1 MGVLS
6 PRRAGALAFTTAAVI
21 LFTQVLA
28 HRVVAAKLLN
38 NFAFL
43 IISLT
48 MLGFALSGVALTR
61 WLAALVP
68 RMREVLNLSAVAFA
82 ISLVGCSAAFYG
94 ADTGP
99 QYLVDFGRWLPL
111 SLLLALPFAF
121 GGLSLGL
128 LLSAPE
134 LPTRRV
140 YAFDLAGSAVGAFA
154 VIPAIGAWG
163 VEACLIGGAALLL
176 VVTFLLA
183 PSSRP
188 GVRAAVAGALAL
200 LALGAVFRGRVFDM
214 YYPDASLLAD
224 ARKPGS
230 GVVVEHVAWDP
241 VARIEVSRIPPPDP
255 RTMFYPSHIGSNREF
270 LGRIRRVITQNN
282 WAFTYAIDYDGRR
295 ESLAGIEETIYASAY
310 EATPVAAPRV
320 VVVGVGGGYDLLT
333 ALYFGA
339 REVTGVEINAATV
352 RILTGTYRDY
362 FRSWVSDPRVRLVN
376 AEGRSYLATHD
387 GRYDVIQL
395 SGVDSYAGT
404 AAAAHVFSESYL
416 YTGEAFDLY
425 LSRLTDDG
433 ILAVMRLEFVP
444 PREMLRALATA
455 VAALRRAGVA
465 HPGEHVMTLTQ
476 SNGRFTA
483 MLVQRRP
490 FTPDQVG
497 RVAGWSARHAFF
509 GVSAAP
515 GLNAG
520 RTNAYQAFLSLD
532 DARREAAFLRAYP
545 LAIAPVD
552 DDRPFFFR
560 YSAWHE
566 LGGLFSRD
574 PWVRSRVPPMEESLL
589 ALFVVVGAAALLCVQ
604 LPLRLMSRRP
614 PRSPRY
620 AAFFAGLGVGYMAV
634 EIALLQRFGLFL
646 GHPNY
651 ALSVV
656 LASLLL
662 ASGLGAANA
671 PRIVRALGGLRFV
684 AYAVSAVIL
693 VEALLVLPR
702 LLRLLALP
710 FAARVALTFLLVLP
724 IGIGLGTFL
733 PTGLQDLKR
742 ERPEAVPWAWGINGV
757 FSVLGPVLA
766 VAFSITWGMRALL
779 LAAVVVYLVAALA
792 YPGETP
798 LTRPSPPEG
807 EREWQS
813 PLTEKERGRGE
824 GPVNT

>member
-1 MGVLS
+1 MGPLS
-6 PRRAGALAFTTAAVI
+6 PRRACLLAFTTAAVT

-28 HRVVAAKLLN
+28 HRIVAAKLLN

-48 MLGFALSGVALTR
+48 MLGFALSGVVLTR
-61 WLAALVP
+61 WLTALLP
-68 RMREVLNLSAVAFA
+68 RVREVLNLSAVAFA
-82 ISLVGCSAAFYG
+82 ITLVGCSAAFYAANTG
-94 ADTGP
+94 A

-111 SLLLALPFAF
+111 SLLFALPFAF
-121 GGLSLGL
+121 CGLSLGL

-134 LPTRRV
+134 LPTRRI

-163 VEACLIGGAALLL
+163 VEASLLAGAGVLLGA
-176 VVTFLLA
+176 TFLLA
-183 PSSRP
+183 PPRRAL
-188 GVRAAVAGALAL
+188 VRAAVAAALVAI
-200 LALGAVFRGRVFDM
+200 ALGAVFRGRIFEM
-214 YYPDASLLAD
+214 YYPDASMLAG
-224 ARKPGS
+224 AREPGS
-230 GVVVEHVAWDP
+230 GLVIEHVAWDP

-255 RTMFYPSHIGSNREF
+255 RTMTYPSHIGSNRDF

-295 ESLAGIEETIYASAY
+295 ESLAGLEETIYASAY
-310 EATPVAAPRV
+310 EATPVTAPRV
-320 VVVGVGGGYDLLT
+320 VVIGVGGGYDLLT

-352 RILTGTYRDY
+352 RILTDTYRDY

-376 AEGRSYLATHD
+376 AEGRNYLASRQD
-387 GRYDVIQL
+387 RYDVIQL

-444 PREMLRALATA
+444 AREMLRALATA

-465 HPGEHVMTLTQ
+465 HPAEHILTLTQ
-476 SNGRFTA
+476 SNGRFTS

-490 FTPDQVG
+490 FSSDQVRRVVVWAG
-497 RVAGWSARHAFF
+497 RHPFF

-515 GLNAG
+515 GSNAG
-520 RTNAYQAFLSLD
+520 QLNAYQAFLSLD
-532 DARREAAFLRAYP
+532 DARREAVFLRAYP
-545 LAIAPVD
+545 LAIMPVD

-566 LGGLFSRD
+566 LGGLLSRD

-589 ALFVVVGAAALLCVQ
+589 ALFVVIGGTSLLCVQ

-620 AAFFAGLGVGYMAV
+620 AVFFAGLGVGYMAV
-634 EIALLQRFGLFL
+634 EIALLQQFGLFL

-662 ASGLGAANA
+662 ASGLGAVSA
-671 PRIVRALGGLRFV
+671 PRIVRTLGGIRVV
-684 AYAVSAVIL
+684 AYALSAAIL
-693 VEALLVLPR
+693 VEALLFLPQ
-702 LLRLLALP
+702 LPRLLALP
-710 FAARVALTFLLVLP
+710 FPARVGFTFLLVLP
-724 IGIGLGTFL
+724 IGVGLGTFL
-733 PTGLQDLKR
+733 PTGLEDLKR
-742 ERPEAVPWAWGINGV
+742 ERPEAVPWAWGVNGV

-779 LAAVVVYLVAALA
+779 LAAVVVYLTAALA
-792 YPGETP
+792 YPGAP
-798 LTRPSPPEG
+798 PPHPALSPDG
-807 EREWQS
+807 
-813 PLTEKERGRGE
+813 GE
-824 GPVNT
+824 GGAS

>member
-1 MGVLS
+1 MGPLS
-6 PRRAGALAFTTAAVI
+6 PRRACLLAFTTAAVT

-28 HRVVAAKLLN
+28 HRIVAAKLLN

-48 MLGFALSGVALTR
+48 MLGFALSGVVLTR
-61 WLAALVP
+61 WLPALLP
-68 RMREVLNLSAVAFA
+68 RVREALNLGAVAFA
-82 ISLVGCSAAFYG
+82 ITLVGCSAAFYA
-94 ADTGP
+94 ADTGA

-111 SLLLALPFAF
+111 SLLFALPFAF
-121 GGLSLGL
+121 CGLSLGL

-134 LPTRRV
+134 LPTRRI

-154 VIPAIGAWG
+154 VIPAISAGG
-163 VEACLIGGAALLL
+163 VEASLLGGAGLLL
-176 VVTFLLA
+176 VATLALA
-183 PSSRP
+183 PPRRSWA
-188 GVRAAVAGALAL
+188 RATVAGGLVV
-200 LALGAVFRGRVFDM
+200 LALGALFRGRLFDM

-230 GVVVEHVAWDP
+230 RLVIEHVVWDP

-255 RTMFYPSHIGSNREF
+255 GTMFYPSHIGSNREF

-282 WAFTYAIDYDGRR
+282 WAFTYAVDYDGRR
-295 ESLAGIEETIYASAY
+295 ESLAGLEDTIYASAY
-310 EATPVAAPRV
+310 EATAVTAPRV
-320 VVVGVGGGYDLLT
+320 VVIGVGGGYDLLT

-352 RILTGTYRDY
+352 RILTDTYRDY

-376 AEGRSYLATHD
+376 AEGRNYLATHD
-387 GRYDVIQL
+387 DRYDVIQL

-425 LSRLTDDG
+425 LSRLADDG
-433 ILAVMRLEFVP
+433 ILAMMRLEFVP

-455 VAALRRAGVA
+455 VAALRRAGIA
-465 HPGEHVMTLTQ
+465 HPAEHVITLTQ
-476 SNGRFTA
+476 SNGRFTS

-490 FTPDQVG
+490 FTSGQVR
-497 RVAGWSARHAFF
+497 RVAEWASHHAFF

-515 GLNAG
+515 GLNGGQA
-520 RTNAYQAFLSLD
+520 NAYQALLRLD
-532 DARREAAFLRAYP
+532 DPRREAAFVRAYP

-560 YSAWHE
+560 YSAWSE
-566 LGGLFSRD
+566 LGGLLSRD
-574 PWVRSRVPPMEESLL
+574 PWVRSRVPPMEQSLL
-589 ALFVVVGAAALLCVQ
+589 ALCVVIGAAALLCVQ

-614 PRSPRY
+614 PRSPRH
-620 AAFFAGLGVGYMAV
+620 AVFFAGLGLGYMAV

-662 ASGLGAANA
+662 ASGLGAVNA
-671 PRIVRALGGLRFV
+671 PRIMRALGGVRFV
-684 AYAVSAVIL
+684 AYALSGVIL
-693 VEALLVLPR
+693 VEALLALPRLPR
-702 LLRLLALP
+702 LLTLP
-710 FAARVALTFLLVLP
+710 FPARVALTFLLVLP
-724 IGIGLGTFL
+724 IGVGLGTFL
-733 PTGLQDLKR
+733 PTGLEDLKR
-742 ERPEAVPWAWGINGV
+742 ERPEAVPWAWGVNGV

-779 LAAVVVYLVAALA
+779 LAAVVVYLAAALA
-792 YPGETP
+792 YPGMADAAAPSRCP
-798 LTRPSPPEG
+798 LPPRG
-807 EREWQS
+807 EREARPPS
-813 PLTEKERGRGE
+813 T
-824 GPVNT
+824 

>member
-1 MGVLS
+1 MGPLS
-6 PRRAGALAFTTAAVI
+6 PRRACLLAFTTAAVT

-28 HRVVAAKLLN
+28 HRIVAAKLLN

-48 MLGFALSGVALTR
+48 MLGFAFSGVVLGR
-61 WLAALVP
+61 WLTSFLARVP
-68 RMREVLNLSAVAFA
+68 EVLNLSAVAFA
-82 ISLVGCSAAFYG
+82 TTLVGCSAAFYA
-94 ADTGP
+94 ADTGA

-111 SLLLALPFAF
+111 SLLFAAPFAF
-121 GGLSLGL
+121 CGLSLGL
-128 LLSAPE
+128 LLSVPE

-140 YAFDLAGSAVGAFA
+140 YAFDLAGSAVGAWA
-154 VIPAIGAWG
+154 VIPAISAWG
-163 VEACLIGGAALLL
+163 VEASLLGGAALLL
-176 VVTFLLA
+176 IVTFALA
-183 PSSRP
+183 PPRHP
-188 GVRAAVAGALAL
+188 RVRAAVASGLAVIALCA
-200 LALGAVFRGRVFDM
+200 AFRGRVFDM
-214 YYPDASLLAD
+214 YYPEGSLLAD

-230 GVVVEHVAWDP
+230 GLVIEHVAWDP

-255 RTMFYPSHIGSNREF
+255 QTMFYPSHIGSNRDF

-295 ESLAGIEETIYASAY
+295 ESLAGLEETIYASAY

-320 VVVGVGGGYDLLT
+320 VVIGVGGGYDLLT

-339 REVTGVEINAATV
+339 REVTGVEINGATV
-352 RILTGTYRDY
+352 RILTDTYRDY
-362 FRSWVSDPRVRLVN
+362 FRSWVSDPRIHLVN
-376 AEGRSYLATHD
+376 AEGRNYLATHD
-387 GRYDVIQL
+387 TRYDVVQL

-425 LSRLTDDG
+425 LSRLSDDG
-433 ILAVMRLEFVP
+433 LLAMMRLEFVP

-465 HPGEHVMTLTQ
+465 HPPAHIMTLTQ
-476 SNGRFTA
+476 ANGRFTS

-490 FTPDQVG
+490 FTPGQVR
-497 RVAGWSARHAFF
+497 RVSEWAGRHAFF

-515 GLNAG
+515 ELNGGQA
-520 RTNAYQAFLSLD
+520 NAYQAFLSLD
-532 DARREAAFLRAYP
+532 DPQREAAFLRAYP

-574 PWVRSRVPPMEESLL
+574 PWVRSRVPPMEKSLL
-589 ALFVVVGAAALLCVQ
+589 ALLVVIGGAALLCVQ

-614 PRSPRY
+614 PRPWRH
-620 AAFFAGLGVGYMAV
+620 AVFFAGLGIGYMAV

-662 ASGLGAANA
+662 ASGVGALNA
-671 PRIVRALGGLRFV
+671 PRIVRALGGIRFV
-684 AYAVSAVIL
+684 AYALSGAML
-693 VEALLVLPR
+693 AEALLALPHLPR
-702 LLRLLALP
+702 LLMLAFP
-710 FAARVALTFLLVLP
+710 ARVALTFLLVLP
-724 IGIGLGTFL
+724 IGVGLGTFL
-733 PTGLQDLKR
+733 PTGLEELKR
-742 ERPEAVPWAWGINGV
+742 ERPDAVPWAWGVNGV

-779 LAAVVVYLVAALA
+779 LAAVVVYVVAALA
-792 YPGETP
+792 YPGP
-798 LTRPSPPEG
+798 LTLPPPPME
-807 EREWQS
+807 ERES
-813 PLTEKERGRGE
+813 GAPEPGA
-824 GPVNT
+824 V

>member
-1 MGVLS
+1 MAPLS
-6 PRRAGALAFTTAAVI
+6 PRRACLLAFTTAAVT

-28 HRVVAAKLLN
+28 HRIVAAKLLN

-48 MLGFALSGVALTR
+48 MLGFALSGVVLTR
-61 WLAALVP
+61 WLAAFLP
-68 RMREVLNLSAVAFA
+68 RLPEVLNLSAVAFA
-82 ISLVGCSAAFYG
+82 VSLIGCAAAFYA
-94 ADTGP
+94 ADTGA

-111 SLLLALPFAF
+111 SLLFALPFAF
-121 GGLSLGL
+121 CGLSLGL

-140 YAFDLAGSAVGAFA
+140 YAFDLAGSAAGAFA
-154 VIPAIGAWG
+154 VIPAISAAG
-163 VEACLIGGAALLL
+163 VEVCLLAGAGLLL
-176 VVTFLLA
+176 VATFLLA
-183 PSSRP
+183 PPRA
-188 GVRAAVAGALAL
+188 GRIRAAVAGALVVVGVCA
-200 LALGAVFRGRVFDM
+200 AFRGRVFDM

-230 GVVVEHVAWDP
+230 GVVIEHVAWDP
-241 VARIEVSRIPPPDP
+241 VARIEISRIPPPDP
-255 RTMFYPSHIGSNREF
+255 QTMFYPSHIGSDRAF

-295 ESLAGIEETIYASAY
+295 ESLAGLEQTIYASAY
-310 EATPVAAPRV
+310 EATPVPAPRV
-320 VVVGVGGGYDLLT
+320 VVIGVGGGYDLLT

-339 REVTGVEINAATV
+339 REVTGVEINGATV
-352 RILTGTYRDY
+352 RILTDTYRDY
-362 FRSWVSDPRVRLVN
+362 FRPWVSDPRVRLVN
-376 AEGRSYLATHD
+376 AEGRNYLATRD
-387 GRYDVIQL
+387 DRYDVIQL

-416 YTGEAFDLY
+416 YTAEAFDLY
-425 LSRLTDDG
+425 LSRLSDDG
-433 ILAVMRLEFVP
+433 ILAMMRLEFVP

-465 HPGEHVMTLTQ
+465 HPAAHVIMLTQ
-476 SNGRFTA
+476 SNGRFTS
-483 MLVQRRP
+483 MLVQRRA
-490 FTPDQVG
+490 FTADQVH
-497 RVAGWSARHAFF
+497 RVAEWAGRQPFF

-515 GLNAG
+515 GSGAPP
-520 RTNAYQAFLSLD
+520 TNAYQVFLSLD
-532 DARREAAFLRAYP
+532 DPRREAAFLRSYP

-566 LGGLFSRD
+566 LGGLFSGD
-574 PWVRSRVPPMEESLL
+574 AWVRSRVPPMEESLL
-589 ALFVVVGAAALLCVQ
+589 ALFVVIGATAILCVQ
-604 LPLRLMSRRP
+604 LPLRLMSQRP
-614 PRSPRY
+614 PRSPRH
-620 AAFFAGLGVGYMAV
+620 AVFFAGLGVGYMAV

-662 ASGLGAANA
+662 ASGLGALNA
-671 PRIVRALGGLRFV
+671 PLIVRLLGGLRFV
-684 AYAVSAVIL
+684 AYAVCGVIL

-702 LLRLLALP
+702 LPRLLALP
-710 FAARVALTFLLVLP
+710 FPVRAAITFLLVLP
-724 IGIGLGTFL
+724 IGVGLGTFL
-733 PTGLQDLKR
+733 PTGLEDLKR
-742 ERPEAVPWAWGINGV
+742 ERPEAVPWAWGVNGV
-757 FSVLGPVLA
+757 FSVLGPVVA

-792 YPGETP
+792 YP
-798 LTRPSPPEG
+798 
-807 EREWQS
+807 
-813 PLTEKERGRGE
+813 RGE
-824 GPVNT
+824 SLPPHPALSP